1 MESLSKVLNFVKR
14 YNKDAFVFQA
24 GGSLLDHPTRDID
37 VLVMIPDSAGNKDL
51 FVKYVTHNKDYFQE
65 LRDIDE
71 IYGEENK
78 YQAKLRFNMPELY
91 HLSGDKGYIIDQD
104 AYDLVVKVTEDGVD
118 IDMLIIFDNKNKHD
132 FIFTRMGFFPLSIQ
146 QIALDLETG
155 ILWKSSWQENPE
167 ILYSNKGK
175 SYQKYK
181 LYYPER
187 GFLSIEQP
195 LPGLIPF

>member
-1 MESLSKVLNFVKR
+1 MDSLSKVLNFVKR

-37 VLVMIPDSAGNKDL
+37 VLVMIPDSADNKYL
-51 FVKYVTHNKDYFQE
+51 FTKYVTRNDDYFQK

-71 IYGEENK
+71 IYGEANQ
-78 YQAKLRFNMPELY
+78 YQVKLRFNMPELY

-118 IDMLIIFDNKNKHD
+118 IDMLVIFDNKNKHD

-187 GFLSIEQP
+187 GFLSIHPP
-195 LPGLIPF
+195 LPELILF

>member
-37 VLVMIPDSAGNKDL
+37 VLVMIPDSADNKDL
-51 FVKYVTHNKDYFQE
+51 FTKYVTRNDDYFQK

-71 IYGEENK
+71 IYGEANQ

-104 AYDLVVKVTEDGVD
+104 EYDLVVKVTEDGVD
-118 IDMLIIFDNKNKHD
+118 IDMLVIFDNKNKHD

-155 ILWKSSWQENPE
+155 ILWKSSWQEHPE

-195 LPGLIPF
+195 LPELIPF